1 MCQIDVLYGKS
12 LIIDFLDDFLKKRTA
27 IENTPWKMRT
37 KKTILTIPRE
47 NVTFCMSLPTSWS
60 SLVLTF
66 EWRRERLNQEL
77 GNCVVVRKKK
87 YKMKYSCKKNF
98 FVMSRQHHQSAL
110 FLQKK
115 FCCWNMRQILY
126 DCIVNNEKRK

>member
-1 MCQIDVLYGKS
+1 
-12 LIIDFLDDFLKKRTA
+12 
-27 IENTPWKMRT
+27 MRT

-126 DCIVNNEKRK
+126 FIVCKNHEFWNYLITKMDIGFPFYLVKQSSLWRGKLCFIK